1 MLKKRKFWVRLVLI
15 LILVPVILFSVTIG
29 VIYANQEKIVQ
40 HFIQTANEDFK
51 GEIVLE
57 NSHIAPFAN
66 FPYISIDLEGFS
78 VFENKDLTKEPV
90 IELEDLYIGFNL
102 WTLLSGSFDIQS
114 IKLEKGDINIVE
126 YAPGDFNIM
135 RAFELNED
143 KEIDDV
149 EEEFHLDLQ
158 ELLLDHVDISKMDDD
173 SVMYDAF
180 FDNAKVAFKSKA
192 EHLYFSIDSDL
203 RLSIIDKG
211 DTSFIKS
218 KHIETDATFD
228 YLKNEDVIK
237 IPKSFV
243 KIAEVKFDFEG
254 QIDVFDDFNIDLN
267 FQGKKPDFS
276 LLIALVPDDLIP
288 VLQTFENKGDVYFSA
303 AIKGPSVNGKVPAVE
318 ARFGCVDGFFMNPKT
333 DKVLEDLNFTGYFTN
348 GDARTV
354 ESMRF
359 ELTDFTAKPEAGVF
373 KVNLIAENFNAPDI
387 DLNLV
392 TKFELDYLAQ
402 FLSVEQLT
410 DLRGSVSLETNFHD
424 IIDLENPEKAIEKL
438 NESYYTQLDVK
449 NLAFNIPGYNE
460 RIENIN
466 VDLHVDGEFAKLR
479 RFDFKI
485 GGSDLSITGEVN
497 DLPAIL
503 HHTNEEIIAK
513 LSLRSNAMDIN
524 ELTLAKGED
533 DVFDEYIRNFNMDV
547 NFTSSAKN
555 LTESP
560 YLPYGEFKIDKF
572 NAELSNYPH
581 AFHDFTVD
589 VIIDT
594 NTLEIIDFSGMID
607 ESDFH
612 IVANLDHYPFWFQ
625 DTILGDALVEFDITA
640 DRLQFEDLFS
650 YEGENYVPEDYR
662 HEELTKF
669 KLHGNSELHFNN
681 DGFYAADVRLTE
693 LTGKMKVHPLA
704 LTKFDGRIHL
714 EGDHF
719 TLEKFGGSIGRT
731 SFDMDLEYFFGE
743 DVTNQQKENSLSFRS
758 KHLDFDQL
766 LDYEAPEPGE
776 TVEHDSVFSIFDI
789 PFPDMSYQVRIG
801 KMNYHKYLINNIKA
815 DLRTTTNHMLHVD
828 TLQMDIAGGHM
839 DIGGYFNGSDRNHI
853 YFYPTIA
860 LQQINLDKLMLK
872 FDNFGQD
879 EVVSDNLHGD
889 ITGKLWGKIHMH
901 ADLTPIINES
911 DIHMDIEVTG
921 GSIENYG
928 PLEAL
933 SGYFEDDKLHKV
945 IFDTLANHIDLVDGE
960 MIIPEMIINTN
971 LGFIAISGKQDMEM
985 NMEYYLRVPLKMITG
1000 AGSRKL
1006 FGKKEENDP
1015 QELSDYDPNKKY
1027 RFVNIKIVGD
1037 AEDFKVSLGKNK
1049 GK

>member
-1 MLKKRKFWVRLVLI
+1 MLKKRKFWLRLSLFLV
-15 LILVPVILFSVTIG
+15 LVPVLLFTITL
-29 VIYANQEKIVQ
+29 VIIYSNQDKIVQ

-57 NSHIAPFAN
+57 DSHIAPFAN

-78 VFENKDLTKEPV
+78 VFENKDLSKEPV

-102 WTLLSGSFDIQS
+102 WSLLSGSFDIKS
-114 IKLEKGDINIVE
+114 VKLEKGDINIVE

-135 RAFELNED
+135 RAFETNEE
-143 KEIDDV
+143 KEIEDV
-149 EEEFHLDLQ
+149 EEEFHLDLK
-158 ELLLDHVDISKMDDD
+158 ELLLDHVDINKMDAD
-173 SVMYDAF
+173 SMEYDAF
-180 FDNAKVAFKSKA
+180 FNSADIAFKSKE
-192 EHLYFSIDSDL
+192 EHLYFSMKSDI
-203 RLSIIDKG
+203 RLSIIEKG
-211 DTSFIKS
+211 DTSFIKN
-218 KHIETDATFD
+218 KHIETDAVFD
-228 YLKNEDVIK
+228 YLKDKDLIK

-254 QIDVFDDFNIDLN
+254 DIDVLDDFNLDLN

-288 VLQTFENKGDVYFSA
+288 VLKTFENKGDVFFTA
-303 AIKGPSVNGKVPAVE
+303 ALDGSSVNGKTPAIE
-318 ARFGCVDGFFMNPKT
+318 ARFGCVDGFFRNPDT

-348 GDARTV
+348 GADRSL

-359 ELTDFTAKPEAGVF
+359 ELTDFTAKPEAGDFRVD
-373 KVNLIAENFNAPDI
+373 LTAENFNAPDI
-387 DLNLV
+387 DLKLLTN
-392 TKFELDYLAQ
+392 FELDYLAK
-402 FLSVEQLT
+402 FLSVDQLT
-410 DLRGSVSLETNFHD
+410 DLSGSVSLETNFHD
-424 IIDLENPEKAIEKL
+424 IIDLDNPEKAIEKL
-438 NESYYTQLDVK
+438 NESYFTQLDVK
-449 NLAFNIPGYNE
+449 NLAFNVPGYNE

-466 VDLHVDGEFAKLR
+466 VDLHVDGEYAKLR
-479 RFDFKI
+479 RFDFRI
-485 GGSDLSITGEVN
+485 GGSDLSIVGVVN
-497 DLPAIL
+497 DLPSIL
-503 HHTNEEIIAK
+503 HHTNDEIIAK
-513 LSLRSNAMDIN
+513 LSLHSDAVDIN
-524 ELTLAKGED
+524 ELTLAKGNNS
-533 DVFDEYIRNFNMDV
+533 FDEYIKNFNMDL
-547 NFTSSAKN
+547 NFTSTAKK

-560 YLPYGEFKIDKF
+560 FLPYGEFKVNKF

-589 VIIDT
+589 VMIDT
-594 NTLEIIDFSGMID
+594 NALEIIDISGMID
-607 ESDFH
+607 KSDFH
-612 IVANLDHYPFWFQ
+612 LLGTLENYPFWFQ
-625 DTILGDALVEFDITA
+625 DTIIGDALVDFDLTA
-640 DRLQFEDLFS
+640 DRIQFEDLFS
-650 YEGENYVPEDYR
+650 YEGDNYFPEDYR
-662 HEELTKF
+662 HEELTDF
-669 KLHGNSELHFNN
+669 KLHGKSELHFKKE
-681 DGFYAADVRLTE
+681 GFYAADVRLTE

-704 LTKFDGRIHL
+704 LNKFDGRVHL
-714 EGDHF
+714 EGDHIS
-719 TLEKFGGSIGRT
+719 LEKFGGNIGRT

-743 DVTNQQKENSLSFRS
+743 DSSLLLKENSISFRS

-766 LDYEAPEPGE
+766 LDYETPEPNE

-789 PFPDMSYQVRIG
+789 PFPDMAYQFRIG

-815 DLRTTTNHMLHVD
+815 DLRTTTNHMLYVD
-828 TLQMDIAGGHM
+828 TLQMNIAGGHM
-839 DIGGYFNGSDRNHI
+839 DIGGYFNGADRNHI
-853 YFYPTIA
+853 YFNPTISMDK
-860 LQQINLDKLMLK
+860 INLDKLMFK

-901 ADLTPIINES
+901 ADLTPMINES

-933 SGYFEDDKLHKV
+933 SGYFEDDQLHKV
-945 IFDTLANHIDLVDGE
+945 IFDTLANHVDLVNGE

-971 LGFIAISGKQDMEM
+971 LGFIAVSGKQDMEY

-1006 FGKKEENDP
+1006 FGKKEEKDP
-1015 QELSDYDPNKKY
+1015 AEISDYDPNKKY

-1037 AEDFKVSLGKNK
+1037 AEDFKVTLGKNK